1 MSCGLSPRTRGTVLQ
16 SIWSLTLFTVYP
28 RERGEQSGPLN
39 AVWIATGLS
48 PRTRGT
54 DANGVVISSLTRF
67 IPANAGNRRISVQTA
82 SVSAVYPRERG
93 EQWNSVSVST
103 VSAGLSPRTRGT
115 VSPTPFVQVR
125 HRFIPANAG
134 NRRRRD
140 PDTRLPPVYPRERG
154 EQPSHHALMFAL
166 AGLSPRTRG
175 TGLVVSLTKTWP
187 RFIPANA
194 GNRGPCEA

>member
-67 IPANAGNRRISVQTA
+67 IPANAGNRSGIGIRGPTTT
-82 SVSAVYPRERG
+82 VYPRERG
-93 EQWNSVSVST
+93 EQTDHGAVT
-103 VSAGLSPRTRGT
+103 GALDGLSPRTRGT
-115 VSPTPFVQVR
+115 DRNQITSIKR
-125 HRFIPANAG
+125 CRFIPANAG
-134 NRRRRD
+134 NRQARANKNHND
-140 PDTRLPPVYPRERG
+140 PVYPRERG
-154 EQPSHHALMFAL
+154 EQITL
-166 AGLSPRTRG
+166 
-175 TGLVVSLTKTWP
+175 
-187 RFIPANA
+187 
-194 GNRGPCEA
+194 

>member
-67 IPANAGNRRISVQTA
+67 IPANAGNRSGIGIRGPTTT
-82 SVSAVYPRERG
+82 VYPRERG
-93 EQWNSVSVST
+93 EQTDHGAVTGALDGLSPRTRGT
-103 VSAGLSPRTRGT
+103 VRRLRNWRIQRRFIPANAGNRPLCMGRPRWQPVYPRERGEQPRVIVDTAPSAGLSPRTRGT
-115 VSPTPFVQVR
+115 AV
-125 HRFIPANAG
+125 
-134 NRRRRD
+134 
-140 PDTRLPPVYPRERG
+140 
-154 EQPSHHALMFAL
+154 
-166 AGLSPRTRG
+166 GL
-175 TGLVVSLTKTWP
+175 W
-187 RFIPANA
+187 
-194 GNRGPCEA
+194 